1 MPNRNGMRSG
11 PGPERPVMIDR
22 LFLFV
27 ETYVFPALAIVVT
40 IAGVGQAFVPES
52 WKLAVEAFFGL

>member
-1 MPNRNGMRSG
+1 
-11 PGPERPVMIDR
+11 MIDR

-27 ETYVFPALAIVVT
+27 ETYVFPVLAIVVT